1 MENEVVAVSGIR
13 RAIREL
19 VDGTIRVQIDIDPR
33 FSADFHRLFGTIDM
47 PVALA
52 PITPDAFERGSR
64 KAEAWK
70 SLGPLAQ
77 SAVLICRDTG
87 FQKFV
92 EEVAGYAR
100 NEDDAAKY
108 VRERCDVS
116 TRKDID
122 SIDGAKEKFGSL
134 MAEYREWLH

>member
-1 MENEVVAVSGIR
+1 MSDAVAVSGIR

-33 FSADFHRLFGTIDM
+33 FAADFHKLFGTIDM
-47 PVALA
+47 PVAIA
-52 PITPDAFERGSR
+52 PLTPDAFESGSR

-77 SAVLICRDTG
+77 SAVLICRDLG

-100 NEDDAAKY
+100 SEDEAAKY
-108 VRERCDVS
+108 VRERCDVT

-122 SIDGAKEKFGSL
+122 TADGAKEKFGSL
-134 MAEYREWLH
+134 MADYREWLN